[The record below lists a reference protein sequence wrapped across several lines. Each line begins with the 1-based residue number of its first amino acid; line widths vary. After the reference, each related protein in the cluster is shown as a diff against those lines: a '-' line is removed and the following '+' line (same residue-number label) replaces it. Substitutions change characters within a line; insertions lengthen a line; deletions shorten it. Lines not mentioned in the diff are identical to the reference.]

1 MPSKQEVDEL
11 LKMFHDIDR
20 NKDGYIS
27 RTELFTKVG
36 TKSLDRQKVHELIK
50 LFDINGD
57 GLISFG
63 EYKLILGLTGQS
75 IEGWKRLFRKL
86 DKDGSG
92 TLDFHEI
99 CSLFG
104 GDNSSEVR
112 KSVRNYMKR
121 YDTDRDG
128 RLNIREFLTF
138 VAEQAEHSAE

>member
-1 MPSKQEVDEL
+1 MNI
-11 LKMFHDIDR
+11 FCH
-20 NKDGYIS
+20 IS
-27 RTELFTKVG
+27 T
-36 TKSLDRQKVHELIK
+36 D
-50 LFDINGD
+50 DC
-57 GLISFG
+57 
-63 EYKLILGLTGQS
+63 
-75 IEGWKRLFRKL
+75 WKRLFRKL

-138 VAEQAEHSAE
+138 VAEQAEHSAV

>member
-1 MPSKQEVDEL
+1 MPSKKEVDEL

-75 IEGWKRLFRKL
+75 IDGWKRLFRKL
-86 DKDGSG
+86 DKDGSVV
-92 TLDFHEI
+92 D
-99 CSLFG
+99 SY
-104 GDNSSEVR
+104 N
-112 KSVRNYMKR
+112 
-121 YDTDRDG
+121 
-128 RLNIREFLTF
+128 EFF
-138 VAEQAEHSAE
+138 VAQEMTIYASFIHQQVVNLKGIKSSRLMLFIVVI

>member
-1 MPSKQEVDEL
+1 MPSKKEVDEL

-75 IEGWKRLFRKL
+75 IDGWKRLFRKL
-86 DKDGSG
+86 DKDGSVV
-92 TLDFHEI
+92 D
-99 CSLFG
+99 SY
-104 GDNSSEVR
+104 N
-112 KSVRNYMKR
+112 
-121 YDTDRDG
+121 
-128 RLNIREFLTF
+128 EFF
-138 VAEQAEHSAE
+138 VAQEMTIYASFIHQQDVNLKRIKSSRLMLFIVVI